1 MFAAILQSL
10 SSLLLLGVFSYAI
23 FVSEALR
30 NRKRTRQALIGLVCG
45 CLVISLGLS
54 SYVLEP
60 HGVLLNAQAGPL
72 IFAGYLGGPIGG
84 LITGTLGAAYKLSE
98 EGPLSG
104 LALFLNLVLPLI
116 GVLVRALRPS
126 EGWPAISRT
135 ALGMIVVGYMAHF
148 IVPLAVVTTLPP
160 AAGSHFI
167 TLQTALKFAAV
178 GTTSIVLTWLILNY
192 AATFATEAARSRKLA
207 KQLDLTLQHTKIGL
221 FEFNVGDPN
230 INLDAGSIAILGL
243 NQKPGQ
249 VPMQVWADQV
259 HPDDLAGL
267 QADVRAAFS
276 GEAETDWV
284 DYRMIHP
291 DGTLRYIRAFWTAER
306 DQTGRAVRITGLNSD
321 QTSIRTEKQHHQ
333 ESIERL
339 ALIAENLPGVVFE
352 IDVTDRHAPELTYIS
367 PKCHFLWGHTDE
379 EFYANPG
386 LFFEAHDP
394 ADIPDFTAALEAG
407 IASGDPVSH
416 RYQIT
421 RQDGEKRWLDYHG
434 GSTSV
439 AGRIK
444 LEALVLDVTRE
455 VEGLKQIEHEREIAF
470 RAQKSESMGQLTGG
484 ISHDF
489 NNLLAVIL
497 GNLEL
502 LEDETDPSTQKARIK
517 AATTAT
523 LRGADLTRNL
533 LAFARKAR
541 LTPEVLDLNTVVR
554 EAKSW
559 MGRTLPKT
567 VSVETSLLAGLWP
580 VAADR
585 SSLESALLN
594 LILNAQHAM
603 ASHGK
608 VTIETTNLHIDEPI
622 FGARTDE
629 LAPGRY
635 VVLAVSDTGEGIKEE
650 DLASVFE
657 PFFTTKPPGS
667 GSGLGLSMTIGFMRQ
682 SGGTIQVATER
693 GVGTTFKLFFPVTAQ
708 KEQPSRPEKSR
719 AGLSGA
725 NRSVLIAEDEA
736 AVRDTLVAM
745 LSRAG
750 YRVTAAKSG
759 DEALKIFEADPTFDL
774 LLTDI
779 VMPGRLQGTHLARAV
794 KQLRADLPVIFMS
807 GYASESTLQ
816 GTELNPD
823 DTRLMKPVRRAD
835 LLAAL
840 ANALRP

>member
-1 MFAAILQSL
+1 MFSAILQSL

-23 FVSEALR
+23 FVSEALK
-30 NRKRTRQALIGLVCG
+30 NRKRTGQALIGLVCG

-54 SYVLEP
+54 SYVSEP

-72 IFAGYLGGPIGG
+72 VFAGYLGGPIGG
-84 LITGTLGAAYKLSE
+84 LITGTLGAVYKLSE
-98 EGPLSG
+98 GRPLSG
-104 LALFLNLVLPLI
+104 FGIFLSLVLPLI
-116 GVLVRALRPS
+116 GVLVHALRPS

-148 IVPLAVVTTLPP
+148 IVPVAVVTTHS
-160 AAGSHFI
+160 AAADSHVI
-167 TLQTALKFAAV
+167 TLRTTLEFATV
-178 GTTSIVLTWLILNY
+178 GTISIVLTWLILNY
-192 AATFATEAARSRKLA
+192 AAAFATEAARSRKLA
-207 KQLDLTLQHTKIGL
+207 KHLDLTLQHTKIGL
-221 FEFNVGDPN
+221 FEFNVGEPN
-230 INLDAGSIAILGL
+230 INLDADSIAILGL
-243 NQKPGQ
+243 DQKPGL
-249 VPMQVWADQV
+249 VPMQVWADKV

-267 QADVRAAFS
+267 QADIRAAFS

-291 DGTLRYIRAFWTAER
+291 DGTLRYIRGFWTAER

-321 QTSIRTEKQHHQ
+321 QTRIHADKQQHQ

-339 ALIAENLPGVVFE
+339 AVIAENLPGVVFE
-352 IDVTDRHAPELTYIS
+352 IDVTDRQAPELTYIS
-367 PKCHFLWGHTDE
+367 PKCQFIWGRTDE
-379 EFYANPG
+379 ELYANPG

-394 ADIPDFTAALEAG
+394 EDIADFTTALEAG
-407 IASGDPVSH
+407 ISSGKPVSH

-470 RAQKSESMGQLTGG
+470 RAQKSESIGQLTGG

-502 LEDETDPSTQKARIK
+502 LEDETDPTTQKPRIR

-559 MGRTLPKT
+559 IGRTLPKT
-567 VSVETSLLAGLWP
+567 ISVETSLRAGLWP

-603 ASHGK
+603 AEHGE
-608 VTIETTNLHIDEPI
+608 VTIETTNLHIEEAIP
-622 FGARTDE
+622 GTGTDE

-635 VVLAVSDTGEGIKEE
+635 VVLAVSDTGEGIREE
-650 DLASVFE
+650 DLASIFE
-657 PFFTTKPPGS
+657 PFFTTKPP

-682 SGGTIQVATER
+682 SGGTMQVATER

-708 KEQPSRPEKSR
+708 QEQPSRPEKSQ
-719 AGLSGA
+719 ADLSGA
-725 NRSVLIAEDEA
+725 DRSVLIAEDEA
-736 AVRDTLVAM
+736 AVRATLVTM
-745 LSRAG
+745 LSRAD
-750 YRVTAAKSG
+750 YSVTAAKSG
-759 DEALKIFEADPTFDL
+759 DEALKIFQADPTFDL

-794 KQLRADLPVIFMS
+794 KQLRADVPVIFMS
-807 GYASESTLQ
+807 GYASESKLQ
-816 GTELNPD
+816 GTELDPD
-823 DTRLMKPVRRAD
+823 DTRLVKPVRRAD

-840 ANALRP
+840 ANALRA

>member
-1 MFAAILQSL
+1 
-10 SSLLLLGVFSYAI
+10 
-23 FVSEALR
+23 
-30 NRKRTRQALIGLVCG
+30 
-45 CLVISLGLS
+45 
-54 SYVLEP
+54 
-60 HGVLLNAQAGPL
+60 
-72 IFAGYLGGPIGG
+72 
-84 LITGTLGAAYKLSE
+84 
-98 EGPLSG
+98 
-104 LALFLNLVLPLI
+104 
-116 GVLVRALRPS
+116 
-126 EGWPAISRT
+126 
-135 ALGMIVVGYMAHF
+135 
-148 IVPLAVVTTLPP
+148 
-160 AAGSHFI
+160 
-167 TLQTALKFAAV
+167 
-178 GTTSIVLTWLILNY
+178 
-192 AATFATEAARSRKLA
+192 
-207 KQLDLTLQHTKIGL
+207 
-221 FEFNVGDPN
+221 
-230 INLDAGSIAILGL
+230 
-243 NQKPGQ
+243 
-249 VPMQVWADQV
+249 
-259 HPDDLAGL
+259 
-267 QADVRAAFS
+267 
-276 GEAETDWV
+276 
-284 DYRMIHP
+284 
-291 DGTLRYIRAFWTAER
+291 
-306 DQTGRAVRITGLNSD
+306 
-321 QTSIRTEKQHHQ
+321 
-333 ESIERL
+333 
-339 ALIAENLPGVVFE
+339 
-352 IDVTDRHAPELTYIS
+352 
-367 PKCHFLWGHTDE
+367 
-379 EFYANPG
+379 
-386 LFFEAHDP
+386 
-394 ADIPDFTAALEAG
+394 
-407 IASGDPVSH
+407 
-416 RYQIT
+416 
-421 RQDGEKRWLDYHG
+421 
-434 GSTSV
+434 
-439 AGRIK
+439 
-444 LEALVLDVTRE
+444 
-455 VEGLKQIEHEREIAF
+455 
-470 RAQKSESMGQLTGG
+470 
-484 ISHDF
+484 
-489 NNLLAVIL
+489 
-497 GNLEL
+497 
-502 LEDETDPSTQKARIK
+502 
-517 AATTAT
+517 
-523 LRGADLTRNL
+523 
-533 LAFARKAR
+533 
-541 LTPEVLDLNTVVR
+541 
-554 EAKSW
+554 
-559 MGRTLPKT
+559 
-567 VSVETSLLAGLWP
+567 
-580 VAADR
+580 
-585 SSLESALLN
+585 LESALLN